1 MSSHKTKQTLDLFE
15 RLRMPYIFYAP
26 ASYKAVPM
34 KSVLMNLKLT
44 DFRQRHFSLS
54 FKSKEMMHNKLS
66 KKQLLISQVAD
77 LHDQHQRFK
86 IEMRLIQLPQEPA
99 LLPRYK
105 ATGS

>member
-1 MSSHKTKQTLDLFE
+1 
-15 RLRMPYIFYAP
+15 
-26 ASYKAVPM
+26 M

-54 FKSKEMMHNKLS
+54 FKSKEMTQNKLS